1 MKHIDSI
8 NGAVLFTDIKDFT
21 LKTSLMT
28 QVQINTLLS
37 KQDEIIFPIIK
48 KYFGKIVKSIGDS
61 YMIVFEKPE
70 NALQTSIEI
79 QKKLEK
85 YNSQIELNLYKIELR
100 ISADYGSLEREVTI
114 NGEDYFGDSVN
125 VASRLQ
131 NKTPENKIFISGGLW
146 NAIQKKNDY
155 VHLYLGKTSFKG
167 VLYEVDIY
175 EIVHNLQE
183 VKNIKEGKI
192 QHVNINDYFI
202 SEDFKT
208 KIKKIDDTIFKF
220 SSVAAILGVQP
231 IPFLDTYSVLPFH
244 LYLLQEISHSYGIEL
259 NKDESKEIFTTI
271 LSSVG
276 GSYVFSQTIVG
287 ITKLGFVG
295 FGGYL
300 MIPLNFGLTYSI
312 GKVLSYYFYKKSQGV
327 KATNK
332 ELKTLFSY
340 SVKSGKE
347 IAKRDK
353 NKIINIGKKYKKTFI
368 ETIKKYSSQKNKT
381 IIKVKNIFTNKK

>member
-8 NGAVLFTDIKDFT
+8 NWAVLFTDIKDFT

-48 KYFGKIVKSIGDS
+48 KYFWKIVKSIGDS

-100 ISADYGSLEREVTI
+100 ISADYWSLEREVTI
-114 NGEDYFGDSVN
+114 NWEDYFWDSVN

-131 NKTPENKIFISGGLW
+131 NKTPENKIFISWGLW

-155 VHLYLGKTSFKG
+155 VHLYLWKTSFKW

-183 VKNIKEGKI
+183 VKNIKEWKI

-244 LYLLQEISHSYGIEL
+244 LYLLQEISHSYWIEL

-271 LSSVG
+271 LSSVW
-276 GSYVFSQTIVG
+276 GSYVFSQTIVW

-295 FGGYL
+295 FWWYL
-300 MIPLNFGLTYSI
+300 MIPLNFWLTYSI
-312 GKVLSYYFYKKSQGV
+312 WKVLSYYFYKKSQWV

-340 SVKSGKE
+340 SVKSWKE

-353 NKIINIGKKYKKTFI
+353 NKIINIWKKYKKTFI